1 MATPAQRHAM
11 RVSAIRASQRDNAP
25 LRHASPYEQMLVK
38 LAADRRTLSAIRS
51 KERKADKKRELLPL
65 YLPWVA
71 GVLESGTGAQDDILM
86 TVMLWRLD
94 AGDITGAIEIARYA
108 LRFGLSMPE
117 NHSRTT
123 PYMLAEEVALAAT
136 RARIAGEPVDAA
148 QLLCVIGLTAEADM
162 PDEVRA
168 RLHKVTGLTLRD
180 AGQPENA
187 LSHLQ
192 RALQLD
198 TNAGV
203 RKDIETLTREL
214 NPKPVAVKNSAE
226 IREKGTREKTRF
238 TGETR
243 ARTPEESRRLTER
256 APRRAARWSMS
267 VIHPNCDRRPPPTY
281 LLRYS

>member
-1 MATPAQRHAM
+1 
-11 RVSAIRASQRDNAP
+11 
-25 LRHASPYEQMLVK
+25 
-38 LAADRRTLSAIRS
+38 
-51 KERKADKKRELLPL
+51 
-65 YLPWVA
+65 
-71 GVLESGTGAQDDILM
+71 M

-214 NPKPVAVKNSAE
+214 NPKPVAVKKQRRNP
-226 IREKGTREKTRF
+226 RKRHPRKTRF

>member
-11 RVSAIRASQRDNAP
+11 RVSAIRASQRENAP
-25 LRHASPYEQMLVK
+25 LRHASAYEQMLVK
-38 LAADRRTLSAIRS
+38 LAADRRTLSDIRS

-117 NHSRTT
+117 NHSRPA

-136 RARIAGEPVDAA
+136 RARIAGKPVDAA
-148 QLLCVIGLTAEADM
+148 QLLEVIGMTEAADM

-168 RLHKVTGLTLRD
+168 RLHKVTGLALRD
-180 AGQPENA
+180 AGQLPEA
-187 LSHLQ
+187 LEHLK

-198 TNAGV
+198 TNVGV
-203 RKDIETLTREL
+203 RKDIETLGREL
-214 NPKPVAVKNSAE
+214 NPKPVTVK
-226 IREKGTREKTRF
+226 KTAPKAAKKAPAKKPDSPVKRGRGRPKKV
-238 TGETR
+238 TG
-243 ARTPEESRRLTER
+243 
-256 APRRAARWSMS
+256 
-267 VIHPNCDRRPPPTY
+267 
-281 LLRYS
+281 

>member
-1 MATPAQRHAM
+1 
-11 RVSAIRASQRDNAP
+11 
-25 LRHASPYEQMLVK
+25 
-38 LAADRRTLSAIRS
+38 
-51 KERKADKKRELLPL
+51 
-65 YLPWVA
+65 
-71 GVLESGTGAQDDILM
+71 M

-148 QLLCVIGLTAEADM
+148 QLLYVIGLTAEADM

-198 TNAGV
+198 THAGV

-214 NPKPVAVKNSAE
+214 NPKPVAVKKLVPKAA
-226 IREKGTREKTRF
+226 KK
-238 TGETR
+238 
-243 ARTPEESRRLTER
+243 
-256 APRRAARWSMS
+256 APAKKQDSPVKRGRG
-267 VIHPNCDRRPPPTY
+267 RPKKVAG
-281 LLRYS
+281 

>member
-94 AGDITGAIEIARYA
+94 AGDIFGAIEIARYA

-148 QLLCVIGLTAEADM
+148 QLLYVIGLTAEADM

-180 AGQPENA
+180 AGQPDNA

-198 TNAGV
+198 PNVGV
-203 RKDIETLTREL
+203 RKDVETLGREL
-214 NPKPVAVKNSAE
+214 NPKPVAVKKAA
-226 IREKGTREKTRF
+226 KKTAAKKAPAKKTDSPVKRGRGRPKKV
-238 TGETR
+238 TG
-243 ARTPEESRRLTER
+243 
-256 APRRAARWSMS
+256 
-267 VIHPNCDRRPPPTY
+267 
-281 LLRYS
+281 

>member
-51 KERKADKKRELLPL
+51 KERKADKKRELLPQ

-94 AGDITGAIEIARYA
+94 AGDIFGAIEIARYA

-148 QLLCVIGLTAEADM
+148 QLLYVIGLTAEADM

-180 AGQPENA
+180 AGQPDNA

-198 TNAGV
+198 PNVGV
-203 RKDIETLTREL
+203 RKDVETLGREL
-214 NPKPVAVKNSAE
+214 NPKPVAVKKAA
-226 IREKGTREKTRF
+226 KKTAAKKAPAKKTDSPVKRGRGRPKKV
-238 TGETR
+238 TG
-243 ARTPEESRRLTER
+243 
-256 APRRAARWSMS
+256 
-267 VIHPNCDRRPPPTY
+267 
-281 LLRYS
+281 

>member
-1 MATPAQRHAM
+1 
-11 RVSAIRASQRDNAP
+11 
-25 LRHASPYEQMLVK
+25 
-38 LAADRRTLSAIRS
+38 
-51 KERKADKKRELLPL
+51 
-65 YLPWVA
+65 
-71 GVLESGTGAQDDILM
+71 M

-214 NPKPVAVKNSAE
+214 NPKPVAVKKTAPKSA
-226 IREKGTREKTRF
+226 KK
-238 TGETR
+238 
-243 ARTPEESRRLTER
+243 
-256 APRRAARWSMS
+256 APAKKQDSPVKRGRG
-267 VIHPNCDRRPPPTY
+267 RPKKVAG
-281 LLRYS
+281 

>member
-11 RVSAIRASQRDNAP
+11 RVSAIKASQRVNAP
-25 LRHASPYEQMLVK
+25 LRHASAYEQMLVK
-38 LAADRRTLSAIRS
+38 LAADRRTLSDIRS

-94 AGDITGAIEIARYA
+94 AGDISGAIEIARYA
-108 LRFGLSMPE
+108 LRYGLSMPE

-123 PYMLAEEVALAAT
+123 PYMLAEEVALAT
-136 RARIAGEPVDAA
+136 LRARVAAGEPVDGA
-148 QLLCVIGLTAEADM
+148 QLLEVIGLTDAADM

-180 AGQPENA
+180 AGQLPDA
-187 LSHLQ
+187 LAHLQ

-203 RKDIETLTREL
+203 RKDIETLSREL
-214 NPKPVAVKNSAE
+214 NPKPVAVKKAVP
-226 IREKGTREKTRF
+226 KAAAKKTPAKKQDSPVKRGRGRPKKV
-238 TGETR
+238 TG
-243 ARTPEESRRLTER
+243 
-256 APRRAARWSMS
+256 
-267 VIHPNCDRRPPPTY
+267 
-281 LLRYS
+281 

>member
-11 RVSAIRASQRDNAP
+11 RVSAIRASQRENTP
-25 LRHASPYEQMLVK
+25 LRHASAYEQMLVK
-38 LAADRRTLSAIRS
+38 LAADRRTLSEIRS

-117 NHSRTT
+117 NHSRPA

-136 RARIAGEPVDAA
+136 RARIAGEPVDAS
-148 QLLCVIGLTAEADM
+148 QLLEVIGLTTAADM

-168 RLHKVTGLTLRD
+168 RLHKVTGLALRD
-180 AGQPENA
+180 AGQLPES
-187 LSHLQ
+187 LEHLK

-198 TNAGV
+198 TNVGV

-214 NPKPVAVKNSAE
+214 NPKPVTVK
-226 IREKGTREKTRF
+226 KTAPKAAKKTPAKKPDSPVKRGRGRPKKV
-238 TGETR
+238 TG
-243 ARTPEESRRLTER
+243 
-256 APRRAARWSMS
+256 
-267 VIHPNCDRRPPPTY
+267 
-281 LLRYS
+281 

>member
-11 RVSAIRASQRDNAP
+11 RVSAVRASQRDNAP

-94 AGDITGAIEIARYA
+94 AGDITGAVEIARYT

-117 NHSRTT
+117 NHSRPA
-123 PYMLAEEVALAAT
+123 PYMLAEEVALAAL
-136 RARIAGEPVDAA
+136 RARIAGEPVDAS
-148 QLLCVIGLTAEADM
+148 QLLEVIGLTDAADM

-180 AGQPENA
+180 AGQLPDA
-187 LSHLQ
+187 LAHLQ

-214 NPKPVAVKNSAE
+214 NPKPVVVK
-226 IREKGTREKTRF
+226 KTAPKAAKKPPAKKQDSPVKRGRGRPKKV
-238 TGETR
+238 TG
-243 ARTPEESRRLTER
+243 
-256 APRRAARWSMS
+256 
-267 VIHPNCDRRPPPTY
+267 
-281 LLRYS
+281 